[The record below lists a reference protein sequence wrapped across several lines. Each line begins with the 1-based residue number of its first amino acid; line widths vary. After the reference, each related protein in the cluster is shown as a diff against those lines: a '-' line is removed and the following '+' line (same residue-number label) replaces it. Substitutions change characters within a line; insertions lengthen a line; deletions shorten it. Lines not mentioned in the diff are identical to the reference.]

1 MLKVSENLTNCLV
14 IILMEYDGMKN
25 KDWNSRVSLE
35 QEGLLRYYTGE
46 TQYFCIHMNYGE
58 GFTFVKDLLFR
69 AKHYVCYSL
78 LVRYSI

>member
-1 MLKVSENLTNCLV
+1 MLKVSENFTNCLV

-25 KDWNSRVSLE
+25 KDWYSEVSLE
-35 QEGLLRYYTGE
+35 HEGFLRYYTAKM
-46 TQYFCIHMNYGE
+46 QYFCIRMNYGE

-69 AKHYVCYSL
+69 EKHYVWYSL